1 MDMKKRANALVL
13 YKFFK
18 SGLKLTEF
26 TKREDADNPENLAR
40 NMQNWYKDKKVK
52 DWIES
57 FYVEELL
64 Y

>member
-1 MDMKKRANALVL
+1 VL

-40 NMQNWYKDKKVK
+40 NMRNR
-52 DWIES
+52 
-57 FYVEELL
+57 
-64 Y
+64 